1 MPARLTGEDREFAA
15 PQPGAARTLREPR
28 PGHHGLYQSKGRAR
42 AEVEVR
48 EKLTRNKAYHRALL
62 ASEELRDDAYQA
74 ADAITDA
81 DAKLHQARFSAEARA
96 GATPNAAGWS
106 PTLRWREADSN
117 LWSRGLA
124 SRSDLSRV

>member
-1 MPARLTGEDREFAA
+1 M
-15 PQPGAARTLREPR
+15 
-28 PGHHGLYQSKGRAR
+28 
-42 AEVEVR
+42 
-48 EKLTRNKAYHRALL
+48 

-74 ADAITDA
+74 ADQLSADAITDA

-96 GATPNAAGWS
+96 AATPNAAGWS